1 MKNIVLI
8 DDDDGEA
15 NQLTVQLGQFGYS
28 VTHCS
33 DANDSG
39 MAELDAGAVALLV
52 GLPAGD
58 EAAPQIDQI
67 GDVCQEFNRPPP
79 LIFLSPDPNMATRLA
94 AVRAGAAAL
103 LMRPVSM
110 LDLVDTLDPLSEQA
124 VDDPFR
130 VLIIDDDPRICK
142 YYKTIL
148 SEAGMETVFCNEP
161 LKTFEALAEFRPEL
175 IIMDLYMPEC
185 RGKELAAVIRQDP
198 AFDSIP
204 IVFLSAE
211 DDLLKQLDVMTIGGD
226 DFLTKPIRPEHLV
239 MAVYT
244 RARRFRSLRSLML
257 RDSLT
262 GLLNHTTTKEHLD
275 IEMSRM
281 QRDGQPLA
289 YAIIDLDHFKNVNDT
304 YGHPTG
310 DRVIKT
316 LSSLLKQRLRATDI
330 IGRTGGEEFAVA
342 LAGVSGSQAETI
354 LNDIRRAFSK
364 IQQQHEKGEFTVTLS
379 CGVATFP
386 EFGNVSDLTDA
397 ADQALYRA
405 KDSGRNRV
413 VLAES

>member
-1 MKNIVLI
+1 MRNIILI
-8 DDDDGEA
+8 EKSESEA
-15 NQLTVQLGQFGYS
+15 ELLTAQLRQFGYS
-28 VTHCS
+28 ITHFDEVEAS
-33 DANDSG
+33 NGFGRDLDS
-39 MAELDAGAVALLV
+39 VVVVV

-58 EAAPQIDQI
+58 EGVDLINGISAAREGIDHA
-67 GDVCQEFNRPPP
+67 PPVV
-79 LIFLSPDPNMATRLA
+79 FLSPEPQMPTRLA
-94 AVRAGAAAL
+94 AVRAGASAL
-103 LMRPVSM
+103 LARPVSM
-110 LDLVDTLDPLSEQA
+110 LDLVDTLDPLYEKTS
-124 VDDPFR
+124 DDPFR

-148 SEAGMETVFCNEP
+148 SEAGMETMFCNEP
-161 LKTFEALAEFRPEL
+161 LKTFDALAEFRPEL

-198 AFDSIP
+198 AFDSVP

-239 MAVYT
+239 MAVHS

-275 IEMSRM
+275 IEISRM
-281 QRDGQPLA
+281 RRENQSLA
-289 YAIIDLDHFKNVNDT
+289 FAVIDLDHFKQVNDT

-316 LSSLLKQRLRATDI
+316 LSSLLKQR
-330 IGRTGGEEFAVA
+330 
-342 LAGVSGSQAETI
+342 
-354 LNDIRRAFSK
+354 
-364 IQQQHEKGEFTVTLS
+364 
-379 CGVATFP
+379 
-386 EFGNVSDLTDA
+386 
-397 ADQALYRA
+397 
-405 KDSGRNRV
+405 
-413 VLAES
+413 

>member
-1 MKNIVLI
+1 MRNLI
-8 DDDDGEA
+8 LIEKSESEA
-15 NQLTVQLGQFGYS
+15 ELLTAQLRQFGYS
-28 VTHCS
+28 ITHFDEVEAS
-33 DANDSG
+33 NGFGRDLDS
-39 MAELDAGAVALLV
+39 VVVVV

-58 EAAPQIDQI
+58 EGVDLINGISAAREGIDHA
-67 GDVCQEFNRPPP
+67 PPVV
-79 LIFLSPDPNMATRLA
+79 FLSPEPQMPTRLA
-94 AVRAGAAAL
+94 AVRAGASAL
-103 LMRPVSM
+103 LARPVSM
-110 LDLVDTLDPLSEQA
+110 LDLVDTLDPLYEKTS
-124 VDDPFR
+124 DDPFR

-148 SEAGMETVFCNEP
+148 SEAGMETMFCNEP
-161 LKTFEALAEFRPEL
+161 LKTFDALAEFRPEL

-198 AFDSIP
+198 AFDSVP

-239 MAVYT
+239 MAVHS

-275 IEMSRM
+275 IEISRM
-281 QRDGQPLA
+281 RRENQSLA
-289 YAIIDLDHFKNVNDT
+289 FAVIDLDHFKQVNDT

-316 LSSLLKQRLRATDI
+316 LSSLLKQRLRSTDI

-342 LAGVSGSQAETI
+342 LSSVDADQAQQI
-354 LNDIRRAFSK
+354 LNNIRIAFSTIRQK
-364 IQQQHEKGEFTVTLS
+364 HEKGDFTVTLS
-379 CGVATFP
+379 CGIAMFP
-386 EFGNVSDLTDA
+386 TYEDVPALTDA

-413 VLAES
+413 VLAEN